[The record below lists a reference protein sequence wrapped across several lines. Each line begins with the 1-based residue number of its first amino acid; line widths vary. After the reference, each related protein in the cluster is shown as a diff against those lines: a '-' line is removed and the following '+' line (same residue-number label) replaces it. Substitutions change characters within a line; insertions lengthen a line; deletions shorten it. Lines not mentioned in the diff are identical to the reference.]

1 MHSVKVL
8 VFSGL
13 EADFDVWKMRFKA
26 FCTKQGYGQALDDL
40 EEASAEMQLELYT
53 SLVLALP
60 EDDLAH
66 IEETDDKDPKCV
78 SLAWQALMSHW
89 ESSGWYRRADL
100 QKSLQEAQQDVE
112 TAIQFPQSLVALEE

>member
-1 MHSVKVL
+1 MQSVKVP

-26 FCTKQGYGQALDDL
+26 FCTKQGYGMALDDD
-40 EEASAEMQLELYT
+40 EKASAEMQLELYT

-66 IEETDDKDPKCV
+66 IEETDEKDTTCGT
-78 SLAWQALMSHW
+78 LAWQALMSHW
-89 ESSGWYRRADL
+89 ESSGLYRRADL
-100 QKSLQEAQQDVE
+100 QKSLQEVQHDTE
-112 TAIQFPQSLVALEE
+112 TAC